1 MSAAHRT
8 ATPLRLA
15 SVAGLLALLATLLIG
30 PALGALDVRAMGTLP
45 ACRYDDL
52 LTTPRAY
59 GDWSKTLVDTILR
72 VTKTYVPPDL
82 VPVSDAGLG
91 GSETVRLITIDDLR
105 AMSDA
110 AATAGAPLGVQSAYR
125 SYAEQKVVF
134 DGWAA
139 RLGYTRALQVSA
151 RRLFQRPL

>member
-1 MSAAHRT
+1 
-8 ATPLRLA
+8 
-15 SVAGLLALLATLLIG
+15 
-30 PALGALDVRAMGTLP
+30 
-45 ACRYDDL
+45 
-52 LTTPRAY
+52 
-59 GDWSKTLVDTILR
+59 LVDTILR

-151 RRLFQRPL
+151 RPGHSEHQLGLAIDFKSKGGTSP